1 MELKKFF
8 KDNSLKVTINGK
20 YYKVLGKLGMYHSI
34 IDISGNE
41 NIKTGDEV
49 EIDISP
55 LQTNDKIR
63 REYV

>member
-1 MELKKFF
+1 MELKKIF
-8 KDNSLKVTINGK
+8 KENSLKVKINGK

-41 NIKTGDEV
+41 DIKTGDEV

-63 REYV
+63 REYI